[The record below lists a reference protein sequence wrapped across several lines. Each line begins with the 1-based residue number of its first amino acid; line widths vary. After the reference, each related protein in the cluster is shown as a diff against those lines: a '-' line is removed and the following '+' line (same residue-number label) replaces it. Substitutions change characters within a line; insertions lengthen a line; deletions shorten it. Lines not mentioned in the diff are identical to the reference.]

1 MKALFNFDLKCDF
14 YFAVTV
20 LEVRYNSRERKCTLI
35 EKSTYVFMRVSCK
48 FIASQLI
55 DFTIIRTVFQVIFS
69 LI

>member
-35 EKSTYVFMRVSCK
+35 EKSTYVR
-48 FIASQLI
+48 
-55 DFTIIRTVFQVIFS
+55 
-69 LI
+69 